1 MRLFRPKYTEFS
13 DEQLMLQLSVGQKG
27 AFDELYKRYASL
39 MLSYFNRMLW
49 RDREKAEDFMHDLFA
64 KIIKDPTVFDPTKNF
79 KTWFYS
85 VANNMCKNEYKKM
98 EVRKGTSNGL
108 DQHYTLSDQSSNVF
122 NEVHDQ
128 FFSQAFEL
136 SLDELDEKH
145 AVVFKMRH
153 LDGLSIKE
161 IAEIIEINEGTVK
174 SRLFNATKK
183 MAENLKEFN
192 PIEL

>member
-1 MRLFRPKYTEFS
+1 
-13 DEQLMLQLSVGQKG
+13 
-27 AFDELYKRYASL
+27 
-39 MLSYFNRMLW
+39 
-49 RDREKAEDFMHDLFA
+49 
-64 KIIKDPTVFDPTKNF
+64 
-79 KTWFYS
+79 
-85 VANNMCKNEYKKM
+85 
-98 EVRKGTSNGL
+98 
-108 DQHYTLSDQSSNVF
+108 
-122 NEVHDQ
+122 
-128 FFSQAFEL
+128 L